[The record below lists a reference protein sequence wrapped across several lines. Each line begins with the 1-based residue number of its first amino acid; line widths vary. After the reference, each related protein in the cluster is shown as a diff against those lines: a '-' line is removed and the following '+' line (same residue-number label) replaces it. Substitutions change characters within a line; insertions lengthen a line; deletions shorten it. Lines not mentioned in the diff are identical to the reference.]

1 MGRCEGKVAFIS
13 GAARG
18 QGRSHA
24 ALLASEGADIIGFDL
39 CGPLLT
45 TGYEPASWQDLEE
58 TERLVEKEGRR
69 MIAFRADVRDYHEVK
84 SGLDAAVAEF
94 GGRLD
99 IVAANAGIV
108 TYGRAHELTDEVW
121 QETIDVNLTGVW
133 HTVKAAVPLMIAAGN
148 GGSITITSSLAGLVG
163 MANTV
168 HYTATKHGVVG
179 MMKTLVNEL
188 GQYSIRVNT
197 IHPTNVN
204 THMLH
209 NPGTYALFEPDV
221 AQPSREGAMQN
232 ALGMHVL
239 PIAQIEPIDMSNALL
254 FLASDQAR
262 YVTGATLPID
272 GGASTKF

>member
-1 MGRCEGKVAFIS
+1 MGKVDGKVAFIS
-13 GAARG
+13 GVARG

-24 ALLASEGADIIGFDL
+24 VVLASEGADIIGFDL
-39 CGPLLT
+39 CGPLST
-45 TGYEPASWQDLEE
+45 TGYDPATPEDLEE
-58 TERLVEKEGRR
+58 TMRLVDEEGRR
-69 MIAFRADVRDYHEVK
+69 MIGFRADVRDYNAIRL
-84 SGLDAAVAEF
+84 GLNAALTEL

-108 TYGRAHELTDEVW
+108 TYGRAHELSEDVW

-133 HTVKAAVPLMIAAGN
+133 HTIKAALPAMIAAGN

-168 HYTATKHGVVG
+168 HYTAAKHGVVG

-188 GQYSIRVNT
+188 GQHSIRVNT

-209 NPGTYALFEPDV
+209 NQGTYALFQPDEV
-221 AQPSREGAMQN
+221 NPTRQGAMEN
-232 ALGMHVL
+232 AMGMHVL
-239 PIAQIEPIDMSNALL
+239 PISEIEPIDMSNALL
-254 FLASDQAR
+254 FLASDDAR

-272 GGASTKF
+272 AGASTKF

>member
-1 MGRCEGKVAFIS
+1 MGRVEGKVAFIS

-24 ALLASEGADIIGFDL
+24 VLLAAEGADIIGFDL
-39 CGPLLT
+39 CGPLST
-45 TGYEPASWQDLEE
+45 TGYEPASPDDLEE

-69 MIAFRADVRDYHEVK
+69 MIGYRADVRDYKAVE
-84 SGLDAAVAEF
+84 SGLRVAVAEL

-108 TYGRAHELTDEVW
+108 TYGRAHELTEDVW

-133 HTVKAAVPLMIAAGN
+133 HTIKAAVPLMIAAGN

-163 MANTV
+163 IANAV

-197 IHPTNVN
+197 MHPTNVN

-209 NPGTYALFEPDV
+209 NAGTYALFQPDEPH
-221 AQPSREGAMQN
+221 PTREGAMQN
-232 ALGMHVL
+232 AVEMHVL
-239 PIAQIEPIDMSNALL
+239 PISQIEPVDMSNALL
-254 FLASDQAR
+254 FLASDDAR
-262 YVTGATLPID
+262 FVTGATLPID
-272 GGASTKF
+272 AGASTKY

>member
-1 MGRCEGKVAFIS
+1 VGRIEGKVAFIS

-24 ALLASEGADIIGFDL
+24 ALLAAEGADIIGFDL
-39 CGPLLT
+39 CGPLST
-45 TGYEPASWQDLEE
+45 TGYEPATPDDLEE
-58 TERLVEKEGRR
+58 TQRLVKKEGRR
-69 MIAFRADVRDYHEVK
+69 MIGFQADVRDYGAVK
-84 SGLDAAVAEF
+84 SGLDAAVAEL

-108 TYGRAHELTDEVW
+108 TYGRAHELTEEVW

-133 HTVKAAVPLMIAAGN
+133 HTVKAAVPLMISAAN

-163 MANTV
+163 MANTA

-197 IHPTNVN
+197 VHPTNVD
-204 THMLH
+204 TQMLH
-209 NPGTYALFEPDV
+209 NPGTYALFQPDELN
-221 AQPSREGAMQN
+221 PTREGAMQN
-232 ALGMHVL
+232 AIGMHTL
-239 PIAQIEPIDMSNALL
+239 PVSQIEPIDMSNALL
-254 FLASDQAR
+254 FLASDEAR

-272 GGASTKF
+272 AGASTKF

>member
-1 MGRCEGKVAFIS
+1 VGRVEGKVAFIS

-24 ALLASEGADIIGFDL
+24 VLLASEGADIIGFDL
-39 CGPLLT
+39 CGPLAT
-45 TGYEPASWQDLEE
+45 TGYEPASRDDLEE

-69 MIAFRADVRDYHEVK
+69 MIGYQADVRDYKAVE
-84 SGLDAAVAEF
+84 SGLRVAVAEL

-108 TYGRAHELTDEVW
+108 TYGRAHELTEEVW

-133 HTVKAAVPLMIAAGN
+133 HTIKAAVPLMIAAGN

-188 GQYSIRVNT
+188 GQFSIRVNT
-197 IHPTNVN
+197 MHPTNVD

-209 NPGTYALFEPDV
+209 NPGTYALFQPDEPN
-221 AQPSREGAMQN
+221 PTREGAMRN
-232 ALGMHVL
+232 AAEMHVL
-239 PIAQIEPIDMSNALL
+239 PISQIEPIDMSNALL
-254 FLASDQAR
+254 FLASDDAR
-262 YVTGATLPID
+262 FVTGATLPID
-272 GGASTKF
+272 AGASTKY